1 MTQLAINISRA
12 RVDAAL
18 GRLSRP
24 RARDLLERIGAMVV
38 SSTQRRISQ
47 DKQAPDGTVWEPWS
61 DGYAATRHSGHSLL
75 RDTGALLES
84 IDAEV
89 RGDELLVGSPLKYA
103 RHVQRARPFL
113 GLSRG
118 DEDDIAEMV
127 DDWARE
133 MERAA

>member
-1 MTQLAINISRA
+1 MTQLEINISRA

-47 DKQAPDGTVWEPWS
+47 DKRAPDGTAWDPWS
-61 DGYAATRHSGHSLL
+61 PSHAATRHSGHSLL
-75 RDTGALLES
+75 QDTGALLES

-89 RGDELLVGSPLKYA
+89 QGDELLVGSPLKYA
-103 RHVQRARPFL
+103 RHVHERRPFL
-113 GLSRG
+113 GLSRD

-127 DDWARE
+127 DDWVRE
-133 MERAA
+133 IERAA